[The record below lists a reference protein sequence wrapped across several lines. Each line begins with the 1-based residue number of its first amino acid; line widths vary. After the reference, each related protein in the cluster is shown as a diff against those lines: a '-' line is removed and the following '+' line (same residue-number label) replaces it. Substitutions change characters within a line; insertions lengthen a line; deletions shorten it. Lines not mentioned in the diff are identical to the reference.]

1 MDTDGWEA
9 AFHRLRLSYPSYAA
23 LGRDLGYHRNQVQQ
37 VAKSLANATEPFKK
51 DCLRLKRKLAS
62 EHVAAG
68 EVAAMALQAIE
79 RIREG
84 DMEDEQVEAMRH
96 RLQKKTDALLHD

>member
-1 MDTDGWEA
+1 MDTDGWKA
-9 AFHRLRLSYPSYAA
+9 AFNRLRLSYPSYAA
-23 LGRDLGYHRNQVQQ
+23 LGRDLGYHRNEVQQ
-37 VAKSLANATEPFKK
+37 VADDPCEATIPFKK
-51 DCLRLKRKLAS
+51 ACKRHLRRLRH

-84 DMEDEQVEAMRH
+84 EMEDEQVEAMRH
-96 RLQKKTDALLHD
+96 RLQEKTDALLHE